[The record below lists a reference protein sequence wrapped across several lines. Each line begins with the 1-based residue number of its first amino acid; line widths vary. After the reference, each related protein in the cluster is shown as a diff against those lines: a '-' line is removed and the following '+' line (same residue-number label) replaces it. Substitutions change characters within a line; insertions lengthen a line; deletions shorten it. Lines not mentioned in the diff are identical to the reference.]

1 MCVRRSSQGL
11 HLLLVSMSP
20 CTAAQLAYSE
30 LPLAIPECGLK
41 KRSKGGGGVTRLNAT
56 AALIR
61 ALIPNS
67 GPSLNN
73 LLTALFIMIRVTLVV
88 LIVLLRTVI
97 AVTPPHDEFSL
108 VSDAAQISNASLV
121 GEFAPSPNFIIAAEM
136 LQGTGSNRWHI
147 REMFKRQTNSL
158 QTCPIFE
165 VGATTSYCSRT
176 QTCCATG
183 CCTVTSG
190 NCCGTGCC
198 AYPATCT
205 GGTACAWRT

>member
-1 MCVRRSSQGL
+1 MWLEKEILGRGRSDKAERDSRVDTSSDPQFQT
-11 HLLLVSMSP
+11 V
-20 CTAAQLAYSE
+20 
-30 LPLAIPECGLK
+30 
-41 KRSKGGGGVTRLNAT
+41 
-56 AALIR
+56 
-61 ALIPNS
+61 
-67 GPSLNN
+67 SLND
-73 LLTALFIMIRVTLVV
+73 LHTSLFIMIRVSLVV

-97 AVTPPHDEFSL
+97 AVPPPHDEFRL
-108 VSDAAQISNASLV
+108 ASDAARIFNASLV
-121 GEFAPSPNFIIAAEM
+121 GEFAPSPNFMIAAEV
-136 LQGTGSNRWHI
+136 LGGTGSNGWHV

-183 CCTVTSG
+183 CCTVSSG
-190 NCCGTGCC
+190 NCCETGCC